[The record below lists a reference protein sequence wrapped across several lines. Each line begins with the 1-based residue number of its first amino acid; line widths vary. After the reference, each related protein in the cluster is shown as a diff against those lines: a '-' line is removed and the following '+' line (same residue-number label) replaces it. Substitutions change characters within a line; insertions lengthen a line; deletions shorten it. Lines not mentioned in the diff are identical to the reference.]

1 MLYLD
6 EQTEWYIPL
15 GMENRTCKNSGKV
28 RAKPKILNAAS
39 MIFQAVRN
47 RRISNLGRVDMY
59 AYENTF
65 ECKINFKTLSNFYY
79 LH

>member
-59 AYENTF
+59 AYENEF
-65 ECKINFKTLSNFYY
+65 E
-79 LH
+79 

>member
-65 ECKINFKTLSNFYY
+65 KCKINLKSFQIFSI
-79 LH
+79 